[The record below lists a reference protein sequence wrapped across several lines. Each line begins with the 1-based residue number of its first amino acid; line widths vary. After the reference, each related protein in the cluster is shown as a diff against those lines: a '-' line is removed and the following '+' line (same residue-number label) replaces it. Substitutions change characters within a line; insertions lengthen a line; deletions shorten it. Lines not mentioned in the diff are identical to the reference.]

1 MICTE
6 ITVAF
11 PKIMLAS
18 MLKIR
23 HRFPVFKGPL
33 AVILFVLAIGAGCSS
48 FRAVSQDTNNSSQVL
63 YGEALKTWTVQA
75 QVYHGF
81 DPILLA
87 TGTFHSSAFRRAFV
101 NKFVQDYHLDSEIKK
116 KMLAD
121 EQAMSERNLEFILAV
136 YTPNPENIR
145 LDSKDSIWQIYIEK
159 EDLGR
164 FFPFEVRN
172 LRKQRTRLEQLY
184 PYITPWNQIYRVRF
198 RIPEPMKATGELHLV
213 MTGILGE
220 ARLRF
225 NLEG

>member
-1 MICTE
+1 
-6 ITVAF
+6 
-11 PKIMLAS
+11 

-23 HRFPVFKGPL
+23 HRFPIFKGSL
-33 AVILFVLAIGAGCSS
+33 ALVLSVLAIGAGCSS
-48 FRAVSQDTNNSSQVL
+48 FRTVSPDTNDSSQAL
-63 YGEALKTWTVQA
+63 YAEALKTWTAKA
-75 QVYHGF
+75 QIYHGF

-87 TGTFHSSAFRRAFV
+87 TGTFHSNAFRRAFV
-101 NKFVQDYHLDSEIKK
+101 NKFALDYRLDSEIKK

-121 EQAMSERNLEFILAV
+121 EQAMSEMNVEFILAV

-145 LDSKDSIWQIYIEK
+145 LDSRDSIWEIYIEK
-159 EDLGR
+159 KDLGR

-172 LRKQRTRLEQLY
+172 LRKQRHRLEQLY
-184 PYITPWNQIYRVRF
+184 PYITPWSKIYRIRF

-213 MTGILGE
+213 MTGVLGE